1 MFMIESRKQE
11 RLNNT
16 LGLRNENDMRIKYAC
31 SVVLSMYLISV
42 QSDKAQQLVSI
53 LQRYHEA
60 QRKHRLLL
68 VSFTTLG
75 EYLHLLRE
83 TCSALQPL
91 GSRAMLYLAA
101 AVSDFYI
108 PADMMVCA

>member
-1 MFMIESRKQE
+1 MIESRKQE

-83 TCSALQPL
+83 TCCALQPL